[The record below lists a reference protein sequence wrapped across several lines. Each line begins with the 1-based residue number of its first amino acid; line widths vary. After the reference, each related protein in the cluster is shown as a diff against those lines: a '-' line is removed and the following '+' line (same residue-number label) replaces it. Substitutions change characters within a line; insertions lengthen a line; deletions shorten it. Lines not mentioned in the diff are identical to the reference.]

1 MSTNRNPLGAWHAMP
16 MRTVVAHR
24 ASERGVMLIWAAAAL
39 LLIAGTILAATEE
52 VKAVEAVSRAEFS
65 AEGQA
70 REIAQAGVVDAYAWF
85 RRQSVQPVQ
94 AFTPAL
100 DLAAATPV
108 NETEDPTVGLVRT
121 FEIAPGMWGRYT
133 VRRGTAPEPFTDDD
147 GNGLFDS
154 GESWQD
160 DNGDGRW
167 TPGRFTRDVSAERGL
182 SANGGVW
189 ILESEGVVFRRP
201 RADLPLGQGPNI
213 ELGRARLATEVRRLT
228 IQPPA
233 AAALCMSTPGMSALG
248 TRARIRGA
256 DGAAVAW
263 PDGATVPAMAGAE
276 VEGATSAVPGFIS
289 EVEEIFGVSWT
300 QLRSM
305 ADISTSDPVHGLRG
319 EVPSFGLVVIKGNV
333 TFDATRPLRGT
344 GVVIVDGDC
353 TLAPGSNSF
362 FNGLLYVRGD
372 FEARAP
378 AFLRGTVIVKG
389 TADMR
394 GTGGDYCELEYDSS
408 MIGTLLSQMG
418 QYRYSKAPYAPAPL
432 LRDGRP
438 TELHISR
445 RRLGSGYAAALS
457 GGN

>member
-1 MSTNRNPLGAWHAMP
+1 MI
-16 MRTVVAHR
+16 
-24 ASERGVMLIWAAAAL
+24 LIWAVAAL
-39 LLIAGTILAATEE
+39 LLIAGTVLAATEE

-85 RRQSVQPVQ
+85 RRQPVQPVQ
-94 AFTPAL
+94 TFTPAL

-147 GNGLFDS
+147 GNGTFDA
-154 GESWQD
+154 GEAWTD
-160 DNGDGRW
+160 EDGDGRW
-167 TPGRFTRDVSAERGL
+167 TPGRFTRDVSEERGL
-182 SANGGVW
+182 TANGGVW
-189 ILESEGVVFRRP
+189 LIESEGVVFRRP
-201 RADLPLGQGPNI
+201 RADLPLGDGPNI

-233 AAALCMSTPGMSALG
+233 AAALCCTSPSTSSLG
-248 TRARIRGA
+248 NRARVRGA
-256 DGAAVAW
+256 GGAAVAW
-263 PDGATVPAMAGAE
+263 PDGTTAPPMSGAE
-276 VEGATSAVPGFIS
+276 IEGSTSSVPGYIS
-289 EVEEIFGVSWT
+289 EVEEIFGVTWT

-305 ADISTSDPVHGLRG
+305 ADISTSDPVGGLEG
-319 EVPSFGLVVIKGNV
+319 DIPTFGLVVITGNV

-378 AFLRGTVIVKG
+378 AFLRGTVIVRG
-389 TADMR
+389 DADMR
-394 GTGGDYCELEYDSS
+394 GTGGDYCELEYDPT

-418 QYRYSKAPYAPAPL
+418 QYRYSKAPFSPSPY

-438 TELHISR
+438 TEMHISR
-445 RRLGSGYAAALS
+445 RRLGTGYAAALS
-457 GGN
+457 GQD